1 MLSTC
6 GIQSEQDLDPIQYL
20 KKALVAHNFNIKD
33 YAFSNLKVRKISVM
47 SLKEGRTT
55 TIFAVQGRYNSD
67 AEPGLE
73 DLKKWL
79 WYSYTTTDGK
89 EFEREENA

>member
-1 MLSTC
+1 
-6 GIQSEQDLDPIQYL
+6 
-20 KKALVAHNFNIKD
+20 
-33 YAFSNLKVRKISVM
+33 M

-55 TIFAVQGRYNSD
+55 TIFAVQGRYNWD

-79 WYSYTTTDGK
+79 WYSYMTTDGK